1 MFSDCTTSIR
11 NVAVRWGEVPASRLT
26 VMQDMGVGVLLE
38 VVKTSQR
45 EVVDG
50 SYSNVIRLVVTLG
63 IMV

>member
-1 MFSDCTTSIR
+1 
-11 NVAVRWGEVPASRLT
+11 
-26 VMQDMGVGVLLE
+26 MGVGVLLE

>member
-1 MFSDCTTSIR
+1 MVIAQLVTRS
-11 NVAVRWGEVPASRLT
+11 VAVRWGEVPASRLT

>member
-11 NVAVRWGEVPASRLT
+11 NVVVRWREVFASRLT